1 MKLGKVCET
10 THLDTL
16 ADGCAGGID
25 EDTLTLPLAKAVI
38 DSVIDCTEEQ
48 IIEAIKILAWH
59 ENLLVEGSAALA
71 LAGFLQDKNSE
82 KQKVSLVLLCGG
94 NFDKD
99 LLLPI
104 LN

>member
-1 MKLGKVCET
+1 M
-10 THLDTL
+10 L
-16 ADGCAGGID
+16 AQSD
-25 EDTLTLPLAKAVI
+25 K
-38 DSVIDCTEEQ
+38 Q
-48 IIEAIKILAWH
+48 IIEAIKILAWD

-82 KQKVSLVLLCGG
+82 KRQVSLVLLCGG